1 MGLGDGFAAAHDLPL
16 RDRVDGI
23 DVVNP
28 LAGAAV
34 ALVHRVD
41 PQVARLA
48 ARLGLAALADAH
60 RRGAGLGVMDTVF
73 SIGPG
78 AP

>member
-1 MGLGDGFAAAHDLPL
+1 MGLGDSFAAARDLPL

-23 DVVNP
+23 DVVNA
-28 LAGAAV
+28 LARGVV
-34 ALVHRVD
+34 ALVHGVD
-41 PQVARLA
+41 PQVAGLA
-48 ARLGLAALADAH
+48 VRLGLAALADAH